1 MNGGEGFLS
10 VSEPRSGSQSRH
22 QDLGRPEPSKK
33 KWQLR
38 NTAQSIL
45 IQKPLGQRWRVEGT
59 IFTLLDGQPSTSTPP
74 DNRAGHKSEN
84 FGRVIVPCSFFTD
97 TSQVTVFFLTFLH
110 VLTIFRH
117 HFSNKSQKLLLYH
130 KLSVVKLVS
139 TPTRMSI
146 EPLSTFLFAVSPPP
160 LVMADNLTQTWQSTS
175 TPPELIPP
183 PPPPPPAR

>member
-1 MNGGEGFLS
+1 MFLSKYCYPPPTLLPSGLPMNGGEGFLS

-97 TSQVTVFFLTFLH
+97 TSQVTVFFFNLFT
-110 VLTIFRH
+110 RAH
-117 HFSNKSQKLLLYH
+117 HFSSSFFKQVTKI
-130 KLSVVKLVS
+130 VIVS
-139 TPTRMSI
+139 
-146 EPLSTFLFAVSPPP
+146 
-160 LVMADNLTQTWQSTS
+160 
-175 TPPELIPP
+175 
-183 PPPPPPAR
+183 

>member
-1 MNGGEGFLS
+1 MFLSKYCYPPPTLLPSGLPMNGGEGFLS

-97 TSQVTVFFLTFLH
+97 TSQVTVFFLPFYTCS
-110 VLTIFRH
+110 IFFVIIFQTSHKNCYCIINCQLLNLFQRRH
-117 HFSNKSQKLLLYH
+117 G
-130 KLSVVKLVS
+130 
-139 TPTRMSI
+139 
-146 EPLSTFLFAVSPPP
+146 
-160 LVMADNLTQTWQSTS
+160 
-175 TPPELIPP
+175 
-183 PPPPPPAR
+183 